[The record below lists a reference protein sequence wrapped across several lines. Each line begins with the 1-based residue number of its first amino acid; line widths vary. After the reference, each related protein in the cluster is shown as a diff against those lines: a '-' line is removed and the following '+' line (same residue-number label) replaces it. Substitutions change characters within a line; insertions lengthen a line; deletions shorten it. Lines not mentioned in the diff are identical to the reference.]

1 MKTALLYGGGGHAK
15 GVLECLWSVGVL
27 VTGFFD
33 DDPAVTELCG
43 VHSLGT
49 FDPALA
55 SGVPLLVAIGDNA
68 TRYRV
73 VRRLEHA
80 STVVSHA
87 SALLSTRARLDEGT
101 VVFHRAV
108 VQSGARVGRHVIV
121 NTAAVVEHDC
131 VLADFVH
138 AAPGAILCGRVR
150 VDEGTL
156 VGAGATVLPGV
167 SIGRWCIV
175 GAGAVVT
182 RSLPDFSVAIG
193 MPARVVR
200 KNGPADIRQPQ

>member
-1 MKTALLYGGGGHAK
+1 MLYGGGGHAK
-15 GVLECLWSVGVL
+15 GVLECLWSAGVL
-27 VTGFFD
+27 VAGFFD

-43 VHSLGT
+43 IRSLGT

-55 SGVPLLVAIGDNA
+55 SGLPLLIAIGDNA
-68 TRYRV
+68 TRSRV
-73 VRRLEHA
+73 ARRLEHA
-80 STVVSHA
+80 STVVSHS
-87 SALLSTRARLDEGT
+87 SALLSTLAWVDEGT

-108 VQSGARVGRHVIV
+108 VQSGVRVGRHVIL

-138 AAPGAILCGRVR
+138 VAPGAVLCGRVR

-156 VGAGATVLPGV
+156 IGAGATVLPGV
-167 SIGRWCIV
+167 AIGRWCTV

-182 RSLPDFSVAIG
+182 RPLPDFSVAVG
-193 MPARVVR
+193 MPARVIR
-200 KNGPADIRQPQ
+200 KIGPVGIRQLP